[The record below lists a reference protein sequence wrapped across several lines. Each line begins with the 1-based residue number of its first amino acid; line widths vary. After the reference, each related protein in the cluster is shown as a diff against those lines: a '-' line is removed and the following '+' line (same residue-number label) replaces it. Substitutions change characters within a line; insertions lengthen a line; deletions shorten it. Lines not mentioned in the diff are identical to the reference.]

1 MLKFIIGIIPVTKKN
16 SQQIWYKKTRSGKKV
31 PFIAPSVRFNE
42 YQEQCAIFIPNIKEP
57 INATINIKAI
67 YYRPDRRVIDLPNLN
82 SALHDVLVHYKVI
95 KDDRCT
101 IVVSTD
107 GSRVAYSKSNPRTEV
122 EITESD
128 YECWEVKKKT
138 IDDILPVKEK
148 KRLRKVYT

>member
-1 MLKFIIGIIPVTKKN
+1 MLKFIIGITPVTKKN
-16 SQQIWYKKTRSGKKV
+16 SQQIWYKKTRGDKKV
-31 PFIAPSVRFNE
+31 PFIAPSVRFKE
-42 YQEQCAIFIPNIKEP
+42 YQEQCALFIPNVKEP
-57 INATINIKAI
+57 IDVPITIKAI
-67 YYRPDRRVIDLPNLN
+67 YYRPDKRVIDLPNLN
-82 SALHDVLVHYKVI
+82 GALHDVLVHYKVI

-138 IDDILPVKEK
+138 MDDILLVTKK
-148 KRLRKVYT
+148 KRLRKVYS

>member
-16 SQQIWYKKTRSGKKV
+16 NQQIWYRKARSGKKV
-31 PFIAPSVRFNE
+31 PFIAPSVRFNT
-42 YQEQCAIFIPNIKEP
+42 YQEQCALFIPNVKEP
-57 INATINIKAI
+57 INVPITIKAI
-67 YYRPDRRVIDLPNLN
+67 YYRPDRSVIDLPNLN
-82 SALHDVLVHYKVI
+82 GALHDVLVHYKVI

-138 IDDILPVKEK
+138 MDDILLVTKK
-148 KRLRKVYT
+148 KRLRKVYS

>member
-1 MLKFIIGIIPVTKKN
+1 MLKFIIGIVPVTKKN
-16 SQQIWYKKTRSGKKV
+16 SQQIWYKKTRSGKRV
-31 PFIAPSVRFNE
+31 PFIAPSEMFKE
-42 YQEQCAIFIPNIKEP
+42 YQEQCALFMPNVIIPDDV
-57 INATINIKAI
+57 TMNIKAI
-67 YYRPDRRVIDLPNLN
+67 YYRPDKRVIDLPNLN
-82 SALHDVLVHYKVI
+82 GALHDVLVHYKVI

-138 IDDILPVKEK
+138 MDDMLPEK
-148 KRLRKVYT
+148 KRKRLRKVYI